1 MLEELQKLFNRI
13 DELTLRERAIILA
26 GLLII
31 MFLAWYSYLMEP
43 LAKTQKLLLSELN
56 EKHHQLQVLNEQFEL
71 MTLKRTRDPNAANR
85 AKLAKLRGEI
95 AKVTEQVKSRTS
107 SLVSPDSMPEVL
119 RRVLAE
125 SSGLNL
131 LALKGLGSSPLVA
144 PKSPQS
150 GVSKQRAGSKAAVR
164 REAVNSAKQ
173 ASPDAGLGNA
183 YKHGM
188 EIQFSGD
195 FPSTLEYM
203 RKLEKLP
210 WGFYW
215 GGVDFKIKKYPQ
227 AKTSIRLFT
236 LSLDSKWI
244 GT

>member
-1 MLEELQKLFNRI
+1 MPEGLQKLINRI

-26 GLLII
+26 GMLIVL
-31 MFLAWYSYLMEP
+31 FLAWYSYLMEP
-43 LAKTQKLLLSELN
+43 LAKTQKFLLSELN
-56 EKHHQLQVLNEQFEL
+56 QKHQQLQALNEQFEL
-71 MTLKRTRDPNAANR
+71 MTQGHTRDPNAANR
-85 AKLAKLRGEI
+85 AKLAKLRIEL

-107 SLVSPDSMPEVL
+107 TLVSPDVMTDVL
-119 RRVLAE
+119 RRVLEE
-125 SSGLNL
+125 SSGLSL
-131 LALKGLGSSPLVA
+131 LALKGLGSSPLV
-144 PKSPQS
+144 KSETVHP
-150 GVSKQRAGSKAAVR
+150 GAAKQRAHRGTTAERKAI
-164 REAVNSAKQ
+164 NSARR
-173 ASPDAGLGNA
+173 ADSDAGLGNA

-195 FPSTLEYM
+195 FFSTLNYM

-215 GGVDFKIKKYPQ
+215 GRVDFKVKNYPQ
-227 AKTSIRLFT
+227 AKASIRLFT